1 MLYIY
6 INKQTNKNNVMK
18 TSIYN
23 EDKGRNATATE
34 LARAIM
40 NAAVTTAIEST
51 IGDFELDASNC
62 GNGLSELSEE
72 QREAVLEA
80 MNKIAGTLWP
90 STSADSIDYHF

>member
-1 MLYIY
+1 
-6 INKQTNKNNVMK
+6 MK

-40 NAAVTTAIEST
+40 NAAVECAIEST
-51 IGDFELDASNC
+51 ICDFECDPTLK
-62 GNGLSELSEE
+62 GNGLAKLTEE

-80 MNKIAGTLWP
+80 MNKIATTLWP
-90 STSADSIDYHF
+90 TTSADSIEYHF